1 MNKPPESEIINLI
14 KRIKT
19 LKRRCN
25 NRADLK
31 RRANLVNRIN
41 ILKERLDALVQ
52 TERKKE
58 DFQAR
63 AREGAD
69 EVVLPQPEAYT
80 PDKRFIS

>member
-1 MNKPPESEIINLI
+1 MSDKEIFSLI

-31 RRANLVNRIN
+31 RRGNLVNRIN

-52 TERKKE
+52 TKRKEE
-58 DFQAR
+58 DIQAG
-63 AREGAD
+63 AREVTDA
-69 EVVLPQPEAYT
+69 VVLPQPEAYT
-80 PDKRFIS
+80 PDKRFIP